1 MTKRLA
7 CEGGTF
13 FYAPM
18 FAVMTF
24 DTVSHCKGT
33 EFFGNIQIFPY
44 YLTFFH
50 ANTWK
55 R

>member
-7 CEGGTF
+7 CEGRTF
-13 FYAPM
+13 FCAC
-18 FAVMTF
+18 TLEENRL

-50 ANTWK
+50 SNTLK
-55 R
+55 L